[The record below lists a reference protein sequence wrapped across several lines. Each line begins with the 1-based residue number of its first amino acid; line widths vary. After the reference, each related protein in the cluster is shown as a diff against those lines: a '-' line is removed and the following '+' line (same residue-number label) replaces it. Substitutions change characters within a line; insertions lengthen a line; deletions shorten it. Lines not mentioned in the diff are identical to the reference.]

1 MQSKIVRESLFND
14 TYYENLL
21 LESLNEGFDFV
32 HIKQIASNIK
42 DKKQALFHF
51 IKKFNETKVFA
62 TRKYIAGI
70 IIILYLIN
78 FGIKTNKWNTGYIDK
93 ASIELAGI
101 MPLTLDNVIDIT
113 KEEVIKEDK
122 ESKILSINSEIIKDI
137 NSIKPGRLNVAK
149 IPRYNQ
155 HDKEILEAVEILKNK
170 GEDPNPNLLKSIM
183 VLETGMKPI
192 KNKWGF
198 EGFPQTKTH
207 IISSI
212 NKRFKTD
219 FTISDMYDP
228 VKSAQFIHYYLKASS
243 KSSYVK
249 NLEDLA
255 IAYNWGIGNLRK
267 YKNGEKELT
276 SQARDYA
283 AMIKVLEKYFS

>member
-1 MQSKIVRESLFND
+1 
-14 TYYENLL
+14 
-21 LESLNEGFDFV
+21 
-32 HIKQIASNIK
+32 
-42 DKKQALFHF
+42 LFHF
-51 IKKFNETKVFA
+51 IKKFNETKVFG
-62 TRKYIAGI
+62 RRQYIAGI
-70 IIILYLIN
+70 IIVLYLIN
-78 FGIKTNKWNTGYIDK
+78 FGIKANKWSPVNIGK
-93 ASIELAGI
+93 ASIELAKLPTHI
-101 MPLTLDNVIDIT
+101 SLDNVIDIA
-113 KEEVIKEDK
+113 EEVIKDTEK
-122 ESKILSINSEIIKDI
+122 EESKILSINHEVIKDI
-137 NSIKPGRLNVAK
+137 NSIKPGRLDTTK

-155 HDKEILEAVEILKNK
+155 YDEQILKAVEILKNK
-170 GEDPNPNLLKSIM
+170 GENPNPDLLKSIM
-183 VLETGMKPI
+183 ILETGMKPI
-192 KNKWGF
+192 KNNWGF
-198 EGFPQTKTH
+198 EGFPQTKSY

-212 NKRFKTD
+212 NKRFKTN

-228 VKSAQFIHYYLKASS
+228 MKSAQFIHYYLKASS